1 MDSKISAAK
10 AVADAQKKADE
21 QLALHG
27 TYTQAPD
34 ATART
39 QEEIENKSYIA
50 TRKGLE
56 DKLHLQEQYQR
67 QNIAGA
73 TEAVRDLNARI
84 TALNIEHQTDVQK
97 IYEEGIARNIASG
110 EHEIEAK
117 GKADEAGLKAQV
129 DQQKE
134 ILSRAG
140 TPEAVKSASG
150 AVITAETALYDHQ
163 NDVLKQRA
171 DLLIKSLPKEA
182 PKPTVPL
189 GTPEFEKQIELLK
202 LPHPARARSWTNSKI
217 SASRNRRLKGKKR
230 QTYCHRQT
238 NK

>member
-1 MDSKISAAK
+1 MLEKRAIIQKQLDEEQANNVVKYQTDKGEVERGRKPNMEAVTTYQNLLNGDRQIAEQQEHRLMGDKQIALGEEEQAKQILDFTKKDMDSKISAAK

-73 TEAVRDLNARI
+73 TEAIRDLNAQI
-84 TALNIEHQTDVQK
+84 TALDIEHQTMFKKSTRKVLLVISLAESTK
-97 IYEEGIARNIASG
+97 
-110 EHEIEAK
+110 
-117 GKADEAGLKAQV
+117 LK
-129 DQQKE
+129 
-134 ILSRAG
+134 
-140 TPEAVKSASG
+140 
-150 AVITAETALYDHQ
+150 
-163 NDVLKQRA
+163 
-171 DLLIKSLPKEA
+171 PKE
-182 PKPTVPL
+182 KPM
-189 GTPEFEKQIELLK
+189 K
-202 LPHPARARSWTNSKI
+202 LA
-217 SASRNRRLKGKKR
+217 
-230 QTYCHRQT
+230 
-238 NK
+238 